1 MRSLVVEDEFISRRI
16 LQRLLAELGNCD
28 VAVNGQEAMDAFS
41 AALDEGEPYRL
52 VCLDIMLPNMNGQE
66 VLERF
71 RAIEAER
78 DVSADTRSHVV
89 MTTSLDESKEVLG
102 AFKRGAEA
110 YLVKPIE
117 RGKLFRQLGKLGLV
131 RNE

>member
-16 LQRLLAELGNCD
+16 LQRLLAELGECD
-28 VAVNGQEAMDAFS
+28 VAVNGQEALAAFE
-41 AALDEGEPYRL
+41 AALEEGQPYQL
-52 VCLDIMLPNMNGQE
+52 ICLDIMLPNMNGQE
-66 VLERF
+66 VLEEF
-71 RAIEAER
+71 RTLEATKK
-78 DVSADTRSHVV
+78 VSTDKRSQVV

-117 RGKLFRQLGKLGLV
+117 RVKLFRQLGKLGLV
-131 RNE
+131 RNC

>member
-16 LQRLLAELGNCD
+16 LQRLLAELGECD
-28 VAVNGQEAMDAFS
+28 VAVNGQEATDAFA
-41 AALDEGEPYRL
+41 AALEEGQPYRL
-52 VCLDIMLPNMNGQE
+52 ICLDIMLPNMNGQE

-71 RAIEAER
+71 RSLEAEKN
-78 DVSADTRSHVV
+78 VASEQRSHVV

-117 RGKLFRQLGKLGLV
+117 RAKLFRQLSKLGLV
-131 RNE
+131 RNN